1 MSNIKSLA
9 DDPKDFKHSEKEKQK
24 TNKRLKKTGKRREK
38 KKKWEMVVSAS
49 VPLLTYKATE
59 STKTPKEI
67 STKPKTK

>member
-38 KKKWEMVVSAS
+38 RKKERWWYQQVCHC
-49 VPLLTYKATE
+49 
-59 STKTPKEI
+59 
-67 STKPKTK
+67 